1 MCYQCV
7 TPVHL
12 GIKGFSILFILGSVH
27 NGLGPGRSH
36 LGSVLR
42 AGSRLVPRR
51 FLCVLGVREY
61 WGLG

>member
-12 GIKGFSILFILGSVH
+12 GIKGFSILVILGSVH

-42 AGSRLVPRR
+42 AGTRLVPRR